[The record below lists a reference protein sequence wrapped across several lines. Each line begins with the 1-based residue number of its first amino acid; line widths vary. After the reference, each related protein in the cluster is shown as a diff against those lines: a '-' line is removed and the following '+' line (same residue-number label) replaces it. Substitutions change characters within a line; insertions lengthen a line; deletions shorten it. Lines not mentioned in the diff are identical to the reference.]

1 MNNVSSKKIKKDES
15 HAIEL
20 NQTIIQAIQS
30 VKGKKII
37 LLDLRN
43 LKDTP
48 TDFFIICEG
57 DSSVQVKAI
66 AQRIYTEVKEKTGE
80 LPNHIEGKD
89 KALWILVDYFTTVV
103 HIFHPETREFYELE
117 ELWSDAKSTIIE
129 AL

>member
-1 MNNVSSKKIKKDES
+1 MNKVNSKRSKRHDS
-15 HAIEL
+15 QSIEL
-20 NQTIIQAIQS
+20 NQTIVQAIQS

-37 LLDLRN
+37 LLDLRD
-43 LKDTP
+43 LKDAP

-66 AQRIYTEVKEKTGE
+66 AQRIQSDVRDFTGE
-80 LPNHIEGKD
+80 LPSHLEGKD

-103 HIFHPETREFYELE
+103 HVFHPETREFYELE
-117 ELWSDAKSTIIE
+117 ELWSDAKSTTIE

>member
-1 MNNVSSKKIKKDES
+1 MNNVNSKKSKRDES
-15 HAIEL
+15 LTLEL

-37 LLDLRN
+37 LLDLRD
-43 LKDTP
+43 LKDAP

-66 AQRIYTEVKEKTGE
+66 AQRIQSEVRDIIGE
-80 LPNHIEGKD
+80 LPSHIEGKD
-89 KALWILVDYFTTVV
+89 KALWILVDYFNTVV
-103 HIFHPETREFYELE
+103 HVFHPESREFYELE
-117 ELWSDAKSTIIE
+117 ELWSDAKSTTIE

>member
-1 MNNVSSKKIKKDES
+1 MNSVNSKKIKKNERS
-15 HAIEL
+15 AAEL

-37 LLDLRN
+37 LLDLRD

-66 AQRIYTEVKEKTGE
+66 AQKVYTEVKDKMGE
-80 LPNHIEGKD
+80 LPNHIEGKE

-103 HIFHPETREFYELE
+103 HIFYPETREFYELE